1 MRSKLRPNQREKR
14 ALAGIVGMEASLIF
28 WLTPTPPFLL
38 YEYIK

>member
-1 MRSKLRPNQREKR
+1 MRSRFRPNQRDKR
-14 ALAGIVGMEASLIF
+14 ALNGIVGMEASLIF